1 MNERGGQ
8 IKEKFNMFLKTNN
21 IDKVLLCVSEIVNVD
36 AFCMFIHKSFD
47 T

>member
-1 MNERGGQ
+1 
-8 IKEKFNMFLKTNN
+8 MFLKTNN
-21 IDKVLLCVSEIVNVD
+21 IDKVLLFVSEIVNVY

>member
-1 MNERGGQ
+1 MKEED
-8 IKEKFNMFLKTNN
+8 IKEKFNVFLKTNN